1 MTPQEKWAR
10 IKNPTCAD
18 DYGLGLTLDE
28 MREVPEL
35 APLVALIEEARREV
49 EKVEEYRLLAE
60 AVGKDVGEVI
70 DRMRR
75 EILAGLRRR
84 GPVRGA

>member
-18 DYGLGLTLDE
+18 DYGLDLTLDE

-49 EKVEEYRLLAE
+49 EKVEEYELLAA

-70 DRMRR
+70 DKMAR
-75 EILAGLRRR
+75 EILVSFK
-84 GPVRGA
+84 P

>member
-10 IKNPTCAD
+10 IRDPKCAD

-35 APLVALIEEARREV
+35 APLVALVEDARREI
-49 EKVEEYRLLAE
+49 EKVEEHRLLAQ

-70 DRMRR
+70 DKMAR
-75 EILAGLRRR
+75 EILAGRCR
-84 GPVRGA
+84 P